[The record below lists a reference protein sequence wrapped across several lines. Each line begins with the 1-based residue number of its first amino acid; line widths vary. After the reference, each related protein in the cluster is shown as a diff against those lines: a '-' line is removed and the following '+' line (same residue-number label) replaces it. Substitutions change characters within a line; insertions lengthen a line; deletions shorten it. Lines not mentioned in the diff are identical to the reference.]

1 MANPPPPYDNITGI
15 SRAAMK
21 DNAQITLAD
30 YNGNARPGELVVDQT
45 NDNLY
50 VGNSS
55 GSLTLIASGS
65 GTETW
70 ATLGDKNNASGPSK
84 IALGTNAGITSQGSV
99 AVAIG
104 SNAGNTSQGDNTVA
118 IGTNAGRTS
127 QGTSATAVGSGAGST
142 TQGIYSVAIGGAA
155 GETGQGQY
163 SVAVGTLAGRTS
175 QANNSIIINATGANL
190 NQTTANTFTV
200 KPVRAVTS
208 VTFAAPTAGSIPA
221 GFSPVYYNPTTGEL
235 IVITP

>member
-142 TQGIYSVAIGGAA
+142 TQGLLAVAIGGAA

-163 SVAVGTLAGRTS
+163 SVAVGGFAGRTS
-175 QANNSIIINATGANL
+175 QANNSIILNATGTNL

-221 GFSPVYYNPTTGEL
+221 GFSPMYYNPTTGEI
-235 IVITP
+235 IVITT